1 MTQAYV
7 LLMENSNPLTSGVLD
22 RRFNVR
28 KSEVRIMSYLSKI
41 SKDPPLSITG
51 LCDLISI
58 YKNRWGDEDREIP
71 KRVYCSTMCRGIMT
85 ALILYPNGGQ
95 DGKIH
100 IVPWIHEQPHCAPT
114 YSVSRKLFGEDYA
127 GLEMAFTKKSRSPR
141 EYSQMGGLID
151 KITGL
156 FHSDNKEEI
165 MEILGNEHASDL
177 LSKYK
182 ITAEFVPHHTLDASH
197 SDDPDPIR
205 FMKEILEPDFMN
217 EELLE
222 KSGTAGTVGI
232 VSHGYTMKSGCQPYE
247 TTRCSGWCNAF
258 ACVPDENK
266 VDYNNLLREGGS
278 FPNGSHIE
286 VVFRLGKASLR
297 ENLQRCLVGQ
307 PQPTVVPGSEDYTQ
321 LRKEE
326 KELVEKLGEAGLED
340 YKISY
345 IGKGFNPISVSYTAD
360 PGISPP
366 FLSDLYAAER
376 TSGPIFKEATK
387 ICMRNM
393 LYHWSHFSPTTEG
406 NECTITLN
414 TEFCNKEKFQ
424 EGMVRWEEI
433 KSKSL
438 LTQEEI
444 RMFAPYLT

>member
-7 LLMENSNPLTSGVLD
+7 LLRMNSNPLSSRVID

-28 KSEVRIMSYLSKI
+28 KSEFKIMRYLSRI

-58 YKNRWGDEDREIP
+58 YKNIWGDEDREIP

-85 ALILYPNGGQ
+85 ALILYPNGGK

-100 IVPWIHEQPHCAPT
+100 IVPWIHEQPHCAQTHP
-114 YSVSRKLFGEDYA
+114 VSRRLFGEDYA
-127 GLEMAFTKKSRSPR
+127 GLEMAFTKKSRMPR
-141 EYSQMGGLID
+141 EYSQMGVLIN
-151 KITGL
+151 KITSL
-156 FHSDNKEEI
+156 FHSDDKDEI

-177 LSKYK
+177 LSQYK

-197 SDDPDPIR
+197 SDDPDPTR

-217 EELLE
+217 ELLE
-222 KSGTAGTVGI
+222 KSGTVETVGI
-232 VSHGYTMKSGCQPYE
+232 VSHGYTMKSGCKSYE
-247 TTRCSGWCNAF
+247 TTQCSGWCNTF
-258 ACVPDENK
+258 ACVPEENK

-286 VVFRLGKASLR
+286 VVFRLGKARLR
-297 ENLQRCLVGQ
+297 ADLQRCITGE
-307 PQPTVVPGSEDYTQ
+307 PTVYPVSEHYTQ

-326 KELVEKLGEAGLED
+326 RELVEELVTGGLED
-340 YKISY
+340 YKISH
-345 IGKGFNPISVSYTAD
+345 IGKGFNPISVSYTPD

-366 FLSDLYAAER
+366 FLSGLYTANL
-376 TSGPIFKEATK
+376 TSGPVFKEATK

-393 LYHWSHFSPTTEG
+393 LYHWSHFSPITEG
-406 NECTITLN
+406 NECTITL
-414 TEFCNKEKFQ
+414 EEDFCNKEKFQ
-424 EGMVRWEEI
+424 EGMKRWEEI
-433 KSKSL
+433 KSNKL
-438 LTQEEI
+438 LTQEEFS
-444 RMFAPYLT
+444 MFLPYLT